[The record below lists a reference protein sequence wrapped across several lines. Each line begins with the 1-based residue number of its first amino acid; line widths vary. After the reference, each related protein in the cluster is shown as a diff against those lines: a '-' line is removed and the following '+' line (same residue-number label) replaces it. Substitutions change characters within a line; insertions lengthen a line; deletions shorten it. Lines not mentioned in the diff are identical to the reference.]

1 MPRIYLKIAPH
12 FTLEYRMSL
21 VLLDRDGVI
30 NEDSPEY
37 VRCPSDWLPI
47 PGSLDAIARLNRVGY
62 TVAICSNQ
70 SGVARGFLTVDDLFA
85 IHETMRVALAG
96 VGGHIDAI
104 FCCTHAPDA
113 GCSCR
118 KPKPG
123 LLMRAMKELNAT
135 PEQTTFV
142 GDSLRDMQAALV
154 AQCVPVL
161 VRTGH
166 GAEFESAARD
176 AGVLHVFDDLA
187 AATNWMIDRR

>member
-1 MPRIYLKIAPH
+1 MPRNYLKIASH

-37 VRCPSDWLPI
+37 IRHPSQWSPI
-47 PGSLDAIARLNRVGY
+47 PGSLDAIARLNRTGS

-70 SGVARGFLTVDDLFA
+70 SAVARGFMTIEDLDA
-85 IHETMRVALAG
+85 IHETLRRALVE

-113 GCSCR
+113 HCSCR
-118 KPKPG
+118 KPEPG
-123 LLMRAMKELNAT
+123 LLLRAMRELGTT
-135 PEQTTFV
+135 PERTTFV
-142 GDSLRDMQAALV
+142 GDSLRDIQAAIAARCL
-154 AQCVPVL
+154 PVL

-166 GAEFESAARD
+166 GAEVESAARD
-176 AGVLHVFDDLA
+176 AGVQYVFDDLA
-187 AATNWMIDRR
+187 AAADWIIDRP